1 MRIESIS
8 VGVKIP
14 CPCRDGKV
22 VKIDWSSLSYCYIV
36 LCKCG
41 KKHYFSVGGQER

>member
-14 CPCRDGKV
+14 CPCRNGWV
-22 VKIDWSSLSYCYIV
+22 VSITWSSYDHCYKV
-36 LCKCG
+36 TCKCG
-41 KKHYFSVGGQER
+41 KVHYFSVGGQER